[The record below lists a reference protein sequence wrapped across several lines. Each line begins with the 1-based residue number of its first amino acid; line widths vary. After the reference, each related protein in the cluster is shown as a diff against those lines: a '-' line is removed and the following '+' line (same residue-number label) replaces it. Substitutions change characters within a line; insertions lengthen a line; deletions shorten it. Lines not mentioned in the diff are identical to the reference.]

1 MSPAEGVAKD
11 PVGRVRQE
19 MPAYAG
25 MTIRVGL
32 GLGLERGEGIPLPH
46 FFSSVWSRK
55 NGAMALFFPQKL
67 RVLCK
72 FLVSTRFLPDWGVF
86 R

>member
-32 GLGLERGEGIPLPH
+32 GLERGEGIPLPH
-46 FFSSVWSRK
+46 FFFVR
-55 NGAMALFFPQKL
+55 LE
-67 RVLCK
+67 
-72 FLVSTRFLPDWGVF
+72 
-86 R
+86 